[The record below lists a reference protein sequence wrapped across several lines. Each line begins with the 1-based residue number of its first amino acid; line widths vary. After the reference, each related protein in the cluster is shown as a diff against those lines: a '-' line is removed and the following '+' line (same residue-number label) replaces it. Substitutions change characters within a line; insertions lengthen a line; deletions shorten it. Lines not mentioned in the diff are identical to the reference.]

1 MSEGRGVGGAGRLL
15 GLRRGGPE
23 PEATRAGAPLRP
35 WTLPNLIGY
44 VRIALLGTFVA
55 VAFSSDDG
63 REPLATTCYA
73 VAAASD
79 YLDGMVARVTGQYS
93 RLGALMDPLIDRLVV
108 IAGVVVVWNFE
119 LLPRWAL
126 AVLVARE
133 VFMLVVVLIGLRH
146 GLDLHINWLG
156 RIAVWP
162 TMGAVGA
169 ALFGWEG
176 LDEALLYAGLAG
188 SIAASVQYARDGVR
202 ELRLPG
208 RRNPVN
214 R

>member
-1 MSEGRGVGGAGRLL
+1 VTGRAGGARRLL

-23 PEATRAGAPLRP
+23 PIETRAGQPLRP
-35 WTLPNLIGY
+35 LTLPNLIGFA
-44 VRIALLGTFVA
+44 RIALLGVFAV

-63 REPLATTCYA
+63 REPLSTACFA
-73 VAAASD
+73 IAAASD

-108 IAGVVVVWNFE
+108 ILGVAVVWNFE

-126 AVLVARE
+126 AVLLARE
-133 VFMLVVVLIGLRH
+133 AFMLVLVLGALRR

-156 RIAVWP
+156 RISVWF

-169 ALFGWEG
+169 AL
-176 LDEALLYAGLAG
+176 LDWDGVKEPFLYVGLAG
-188 SIAASVQYARDGVR
+188 SLAASAQYVRDGLR
-202 ELRLPG
+202 ELHRL
-208 RRNPVN
+208 RKSPV
-214 R
+214 